1 MTKNGFIELGKLKNT
16 DEIMC
21 DSMYSKKSMELKKR
35 IYRKMISNLWFHPY
49 ASITKTNKEK
59 RGWTKRVEEH
69 RIIFEAYINNIEVN
83 KFIAILRNNKNKSKK
98 LKFINPKIYDIH
110 HINKN
115 PKYNRI
121 ENLKK
126 LTKKEHQKIHGK
138 INYKNFNQGSPI
150 YSKFKS
156 IKYIGKRKTYDIEC
170 KKPFH
175 NFVANNIVVH
185 NSGKTII
192 IAGIIKKFNIPRTII
207 IVPTSDIARN
217 TIRELQKLL
226 VMKIGLFG
234 DGKKE
239 LKKIT
244 VMLYQS
250 MRKIPNLVELG
261 KYCDLVIVDECHLA
275 IDAIEEIL
283 KNFHSTWYRYGLTA
297 TPISS
302 ARKSKWFHLTSQ
314 LGEKIIT
321 VTDKQAKKRVAPVN
335 AYMFK
340 FYCEPE
346 NIDYDLYR
354 ENVLLNKERCIF
366 LLKMVR

>member
-1 MTKNGFIELGKLKNT
+1 
-16 DEIMC
+16 
-21 DSMYSKKSMELKKR
+21 
-35 IYRKMISNLWFHPY
+35 
-49 ASITKTNKEK
+49 
-59 RGWTKRVEEH
+59 
-69 RIIFEAYINNIEVN
+69 
-83 KFIAILRNNKNKSKK
+83 
-98 LKFINPKIYDIH
+98 
-110 HINKN
+110 
-115 PKYNRI
+115 
-121 ENLKK
+121 
-126 LTKKEHQKIHGK
+126 
-138 INYKNFNQGSPI
+138 
-150 YSKFKS
+150 
-156 IKYIGKRKTYDIEC
+156 
-170 KKPFH
+170 
-175 NFVANNIVVH
+175 
-185 NSGKTII
+185 
-192 IAGIIKKFNIPRTII
+192 
-207 IVPTSDIARN
+207 
-217 TIRELQKLL
+217 
-226 VMKIGLFG
+226 MKIGLFG

-239 LKKIT
+239 LKRIT

-261 KYCDLVIVDECHLA
+261 KYCDLIIVDECHLA

-354 ENVLLNKERCIF
+354 ENVLLNEERCIF
-366 LLKMVR
+366 LLKMVRWAFNKKNTQSCLLLVDEYEQAKMLKRLSRKFLDTKPEIAWSKLKREDLEDIKERLNNRKLKFCIATPVFSTGTNIPNVDCVVLGSARKSITNTKQKIGRGRRKTEIKDELLLLDIYEQIGKHDKYFIKYSERRKNIYSRKKWLKEIYEGSELN